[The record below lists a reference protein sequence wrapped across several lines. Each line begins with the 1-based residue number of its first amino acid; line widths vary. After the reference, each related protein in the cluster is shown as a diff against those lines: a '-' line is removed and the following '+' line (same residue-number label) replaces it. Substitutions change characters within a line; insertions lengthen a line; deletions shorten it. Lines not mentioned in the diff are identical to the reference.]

1 MKNAIIYCR
10 KSTTWDDR
18 QALSLES
25 QLDFCQKKAKEGG
38 LNVVEIIQESMSA
51 KDPWRPGFAKMMAL
65 IEKWK
70 ADHIVCWKLNRLA
83 RNLIDGG
90 TISYSLSQW
99 LIKNIYTDSWDFTPE
114 TNTLLLSV
122 HFGMSSQFSIELKKD
137 IMRGMRTSIEKWN
150 VIQKLPRG
158 YKRDKNTAIV
168 EPTDKAYLIKEAFEM
183 RKNDAS
189 MEEIRKYLA
198 KNGMKVTKSV
208 VDRILKN
215 RFYYGFMYWQGQYF
229 QGNYQPIITKELYDQ
244 ANQTKRGVLKKH
256 VFPLKGI
263 VQTPEGKHYLA
274 SIAKGKYT
282 YYHKGKDYISED
294 DMIGSFDVIIRNFKL
309 TPENERELI
318 DAIGDCQKIDFEN
331 SLGQSDALEARIKGL
346 KTRQNNLF
354 DMRIAWEIESEAYKA
369 KSAEIHSM
377 LVDCEETLK
386 KINSHNQD
394 LREQL
399 IFIIELWKNLYVNWK
414 NASKNQKI
422 LLMGL
427 CCEKIYRTPENRL
440 NITLHDS
447 IDHFI
452 VYGAPS
458 GTIIELYNR
467 LRNHPVNREY
477 WERVLEKMET
487 WIFS

>member
-168 EPTDKAYLIKEAFEM
+168 EPTDKAYLIKEAFEFWRRWKHEYFPNKM
-183 RKNDAS
+183 KITSPDPRAFL
-189 MEEIRKYLA
+189 LA
-198 KNGMKVTKSV
+198 HRDHS
-208 VDRILKN
+208 
-215 RFYYGFMYWQGQYF
+215 F
-229 QGNYQPIITKELYDQ
+229 QISFCSLARSQSISC
-244 ANQTKRGVLKKH
+244 GVL
-256 VFPLKGI
+256 
-263 VQTPEGKHYLA
+263 
-274 SIAKGKYT
+274 
-282 YYHKGKDYISED
+282 
-294 DMIGSFDVIIRNFKL
+294 
-309 TPENERELI
+309 REALP
-318 DAIGDCQKIDFEN
+318 AHDCFV
-331 SLGQSDALEARIKGL
+331 A
-346 KTRQNNLF
+346 
-354 DMRIAWEIESEAYKA
+354 
-369 KSAEIHSM
+369 
-377 LVDCEETLK
+377 
-386 KINSHNQD
+386 
-394 LREQL
+394 
-399 IFIIELWKNLYVNWK
+399 
-414 NASKNQKI
+414 
-422 LLMGL
+422 
-427 CCEKIYRTPENRL
+427 
-440 NITLHDS
+440 
-447 IDHFI
+447 
-452 VYGAPS
+452 
-458 GTIIELYNR
+458 
-467 LRNHPVNREY
+467 
-477 WERVLEKMET
+477 
-487 WIFS
+487 